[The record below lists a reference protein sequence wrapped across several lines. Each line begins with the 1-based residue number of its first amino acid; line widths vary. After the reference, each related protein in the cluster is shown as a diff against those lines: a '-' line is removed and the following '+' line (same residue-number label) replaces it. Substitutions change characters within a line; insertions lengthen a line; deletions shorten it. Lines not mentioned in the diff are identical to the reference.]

1 MSKGIYYVVFMRAR
15 KMLVGD
21 ILLSFD
27 HLLGML
33 LDYLCASMHSFSVFF
48 ESVNGINSFF
58 IPN

>member
-1 MSKGIYYVVFMRAR
+1 MRAR